1 MAYFFLLERGP
12 RPGLQ
17 LSVSTGAPLVLGRGS
32 KADLPLPAED
42 RSISRRHAEVMADAS
57 SVQIKPLPNS
67 GLTLVNGVPIARS
80 TSLSSGDTVQVGETL
95 LRLFT
100 DDSPSQ
106 EHAEEAEP
114 LSLRDIVQS
123 IRSRRSEPWRA
134 GGRVVAPG
142 ETASGS
148 VFVAG
153 AVFVEPDAERLHCT
167 GCGETGIEPPRPD
180 LWDAAWLCAQC
191 TRDRRQNL
199 PGMPRRLGN
208 YDVLRPLAQGG
219 MGVVYEGVARDNGL
233 HVAIKV
239 LRLARG
245 AAERVVKRFAREQ
258 QITMALRHPNIVCCY
273 DVGTWE
279 GALYIA
285 SEFVSGGD
293 ALAISSTTSP
303 LQQVL
308 WLGADLFRALGYGHD
323 LGIVH
328 RDVKP
333 ANLLLCPIGPGATL
347 RGKLADFGLA
357 KSSAGIGGAI
367 TMSNESG
374 GSLLTIGPEQL
385 EDFVNIGPSADLY
398 AGAATLFWMLTG
410 DTPLVLPT
418 STNAASFE
426 QKAQAIIDPRRKL
439 VRDLRPEVPEQV
451 AALVDGLVAHDPS
464 MRAGMH
470 AREVAVALNAI
481 AARFGRRKPKGE
493 GQQAPALDA
502 EPASVHF
509 KDALETVEVCV
520 RMLEGS
526 AERAAR
532 AVREAVASED
542 AARVDCAV
550 ADHEAAQADL
560 ENALSRW
567 EKLIEVAG

>member
-1 MAYFFLLERGP
+1 M
-12 RPGLQ
+12 
-17 LSVSTGAPLVLGRGS
+17 LGRGS
-32 KADLPLPAED
+32 KVDLPLPAED
-42 RSISRRHAEVMADAS
+42 RTISRRHAEVIADAS
-57 SVQIKPLPNS
+57 TVHIKPLPNS
-67 GLTLVNGVPIARS
+67 GLTLVNGIPIARS
-80 TSLSSGDTVQVGETL
+80 TLLSSGDTVQVGETL

-106 EHAEEAEP
+106 EHTEEAEP

-142 ETASGS
+142 KAASGS

-167 GCGETGIEPPRPD
+167 SCGETGIEPPRPD
-180 LWDAAWLCAQC
+180 LWDAAWLCARCAQE
-191 TRDRRQNL
+191 RRQDI
-199 PGMPRRLGN
+199 PGVPRRLGN

-279 GALYIA
+279 GSLYIA

-293 ALAISSTTSP
+293 ALAISSPTSP

-333 ANLLLCPIGPGATL
+333 ANLLLCPIGPEATL

-398 AGAATLFWMLTG
+398 AGAATLFWLLTG

-418 STNAASFE
+418 STKAASFE
-426 QKAQAIIDPRRKL
+426 QKAQAIINPRRKL
-439 VRDLRPEVPEQV
+439 LRDLRPEVPEQV
-451 AALVDGLVAHDPS
+451 AVLVDGLVSHDPS
-464 MRAGMH
+464 MRNGMH

-481 AARFGRRKPKGE
+481 AARFGRRKPKVE
-493 GQQAPALDA
+493 APVDS
-502 EPASVHF
+502 EPSTVHL
-509 KDALETVEVCV
+509 KEALETLEVCV

-542 AARVDCAV
+542 AVRVDRAV

-567 EKLIEVAG
+567 EKLIEAAG